1 MEKLSRRGVQRSR
14 WGSCHFRMVG
24 GHRWEWRRAISGACE
39 DVNCAEIW
47 KRIPGRGNSQYK
59 GSENSR
65 GIQGTAR
72 KPLWLELHNRGVG
85 MRLESQLGLNDVT
98 TAKTWATVATLEWE
112 LLCGRVVGS
121 GIASVIKVIFWLLAL
136 ALTKGT
142 WAEVG
147 RPVRSLVIISGD
159 ASISCGSSEKNLDS
173 AGVLNLE

>member
-1 MEKLSRRGVQRSR
+1 
-14 WGSCHFRMVG
+14 
-24 GHRWEWRRAISGACE
+24 
-39 DVNCAEIW
+39 
-47 KRIPGRGNSQYK
+47 
-59 GSENSR
+59 
-65 GIQGTAR
+65 
-72 KPLWLELHNRGVG
+72 

-142 WAEVG
+142 WAEVR